1 MDTKTYTI
9 TLSDGTVISDLTL
22 NGNNYISKTPVDAAI
37 FVGNC
42 SPVVIS
48 DGENEE
54 THENAECVQV
64 AQYGDEYWIV
74 LRDLSEQEIRDLKTR
89 SGIDYIA
96 MMADIDLEEA

>member
-1 MDTKTYTI
+1 MEPKTYTI
-9 TLSDGTVISDLTL
+9 TLSDGTVIGDLSL

-37 FVGNC
+37 FAGNC

-54 THENAECVQV
+54 THENAELVQV

-89 SGIDYIA
+89 SDIDYIA
-96 MMADIDLEEA
+96 MMTDIDLEEA

>member
-1 MDTKTYTI
+1 MDTRTYTM
-9 TLSDGTVISDLTL
+9 TLSDGTVINDLTL
-22 NGNNYISKTPVDAAI
+22 NGNNYISKTPVDADI
-37 FVGNC
+37 FSGNC

-48 DGENEE
+48 DGDNEE
-54 THENAECVQV
+54 THANAELVQV

-89 SGIDYIA
+89 SDIDYIA